1 MNRSEIVFYLN
12 GQRQVVSGPDVFL
25 PLSSYLRY
33 SLHLTGTKVVCS
45 EGDCGACTV
54 VLGWLDAENK
64 LSYRMVDSCIQF
76 VYQLDLCHV
85 ISIEGIGTENNL
97 HPAQKAMV
105 EHFGSQCGFCTPGFV
120 MALVDLTEKQ
130 STYNSVDVRE
140 KLTGNLCRCTGYEA
154 IVKAA
159 LSLSDTKVQS
169 IIQSYNQEQMT
180 SEFRAL
186 RGDNVL
192 IEADTGFAQKK
203 FFKPSSL
210 AEALNHKSQHPK
222 VRLVAGATDVGVQA
236 NKRRSHDTE
245 IMFIAH
251 LHEMGSITVPK
262 NPTEPQSAASGS
274 QIPRIEIGAV
284 ANWTDIREAVRP
296 LIPAFAEILDIFAAE
311 QIRNAAT
318 IGGNIANGSPIGDSL
333 PVLYALDAT
342 LTVQSAAGSRQVLMN
357 NFFRGYKQMDLK
369 QDEILT
375 NVSIP
380 VPRPGSILKLY
391 KVSRRKDLDISTAT
405 LAIYLEMED
414 GKVSSSRIAAGGVG
428 PTIQRLS
435 KAEGILSGEKLTES
449 LLRQAGKAA
458 VGEIAPLTDVRGSR
472 EYRLQLIEN
481 LFHKFYFEEI
491 RAREVA

>member
-1 MNRSEIVFYLN
+1 MNRSEIIFYLN

-64 LSYRMVDSCIQF
+64 LSYRIVDSCIQF

-85 ISIEGIGTENNL
+85 ISIEGVGTESNL

-120 MALVDLTEKQ
+120 MALVDLTEKKAA
-130 STYNSVDVRE
+130 YNSADVRE

-159 LSLSDTKVQS
+159 LSLSDQKVRS
-169 IIQSYNQEQMT
+169 IIQGYNQEQMT

-186 RGDNVL
+186 QRDNVL
-192 IEADTGFAQKK
+192 IETITGFSQKK

-210 AEALNHKSQHPK
+210 AEALRYKSEHPE
-222 VRLVAGATDVGVQA
+222 VRLVAGATDVGVQT
-236 NKRRSHDTE
+236 NKGRSLDTE

-251 LHEMGSITVPK
+251 LHEMGSITVPRDAVEGR
-262 NPTEPQSAASGS
+262 PSSSGS
-274 QIPRIEIGAV
+274 HVRIEIGAV
-284 ANWTDIREAVRP
+284 TNWTDVREAVRHS
-296 LIPAFAEILDIFAAE
+296 IPAFAEILDIFAAE

-318 IGGNIANGSPIGDSL
+318 IGGNIANGSPIADSL

-342 LTVQSAAGSRQVLMN
+342 LTLQNVSGSRQVLMN

-380 VPRPGSILKLY
+380 VPLAGSILKLY

-405 LAIYLEMED
+405 LAIYLEMQD
-414 GKVSSSRIAAGGVG
+414 GKVSNSRIAAGGVG
-428 PTIQRLS
+428 PTIKRLS
-435 KAEGILSGEKLTES
+435 QAEGILTGQKLTES

-458 VGEIAPLTDVRGSR
+458 VGEIAPITDVRASR

-491 RAREVA
+491 LAREVA